1 MLHRLVLGAALLVC
15 VAFVPAVAIAGEFR
29 AGAAAVDITPKNG
42 TPLAGYYS
50 YRASTGVIDPL
61 YAKAIVVEQ
70 DGARAAW
77 KLIEQQSG
85 IPAERVMI
93 SATHTH
99 TGPQLPRGNLMD
111 QITKADTPPA
121 KEYADALPGLIAK
134 AVREAVA
141 KLAPA
146 KASAAIGKAE

>member
-70 DGARAAW
+70 DGARAAFVVLDLVTTSRPVVLAAR

-99 TGPQLPRGNLMD
+99 TGPQLPR
-111 QITKADTPPA
+111 
-121 KEYADALPGLIAK
+121 
-134 AVREAVA
+134 
-141 KLAPA
+141 
-146 KASAAIGKAE
+146 